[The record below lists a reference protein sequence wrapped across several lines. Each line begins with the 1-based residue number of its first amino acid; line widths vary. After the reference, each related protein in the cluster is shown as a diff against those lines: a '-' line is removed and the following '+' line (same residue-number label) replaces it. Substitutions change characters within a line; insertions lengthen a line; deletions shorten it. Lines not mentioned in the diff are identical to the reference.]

1 MSSGTPSLSWM
12 QTFRSYL
19 DKRLLWVFMLGCSSG
34 FPLVLIGSNMSGWL
48 KDAGLTRAAIG
59 YFGSVL
65 AVYAINFLWA
75 PLIDRVK
82 LPFLHSHLGQRRSW
96 IFLPQLLMLF
106 MTIGMAWF
114 GPSVSFHKSAEQDQD
129 PTLTITSRKSNWG
142 NESPTVYWKSG
153 IDNNNERVVWQT
165 QNYSHLSFSFHSS
178 DFNEAIVTLINE
190 AKLNDVDIQP
200 IIVRAKLDNP
210 TDNKWQQV
218 LIPLPEGTQQLTEL
232 RLGFEGL
239 GNITLSQFALKN
251 SDQSL
256 YKSFP
261 IKNEHEDEEKA
272 DGFWAVKS
280 SSGGWLNYTTIL
292 TLSII
297 AFGVAFASSTQDIA
311 IDAFRIDTFP
321 KSEASK
327 LPQASAMAVM
337 GWWTG
342 YSLPG
347 YLAFINADTIGW
359 NGVYYGMAGVV
370 IILMLFTLF
379 VGEPTTQREA
389 LQKEA
394 QQRHNKA
401 VGSKVVAWLS
411 VTVLEP
417 FYDFFKRNGVQ
428 VAITLLLFVFLF
440 KIGEAFLG
448 RMSIPFYKEIGF
460 SNEQIGHYSKLI
472 GWGATIF
479 FTLLGSVFNVK
490 FGIVRGLMIGG
501 VAMAASNLMFAWIAQ
516 VGPNENLFLATI
528 IVDNFTTAFSTV
540 AFVSFL
546 TLLTGQ
552 AFSATQYAL
561 LASLG
566 NFGRTTLA
574 SFSGELVDFL
584 NDWSTFFI
592 LTSLMVIPS
601 LIMLYSLRHFFTDL
615 LEKAKQN
622 HE

>member
-34 FPLVLIGSNMSGWL
+34 FPWVLIGSNMSGWL

-59 YFGSVL
+59 YFGSVF

-75 PLIDRVK
+75 PLVDRVK
-82 LPFLHSHLGQRRSW
+82 LPVLHAILGQRRSW
-96 IFLPQLLMLF
+96 IFFCQS
-106 MTIGMAWF
+106 I
-114 GPSVSFHKSAEQDQD
+114 
-129 PTLTITSRKSNWG
+129 
-142 NESPTVYWKSG
+142 
-153 IDNNNERVVWQT
+153 
-165 QNYSHLSFSFHSS
+165 
-178 DFNEAIVTLINE
+178 
-190 AKLNDVDIQP
+190 
-200 IIVRAKLDNP
+200 
-210 TDNKWQQV
+210 V
-218 LIPLPEGTQQLTEL
+218 LIGTLFIAGVNPAENLAFTSML
-232 RLGFEGL
+232 
-239 GNITLSQFALKN
+239 AL
-251 SDQSL
+251 
-256 YKSFP
+256 
-261 IKNEHEDEEKA
+261 A
-272 DGFWAVKS
+272 
-280 SSGGWLNYTTIL
+280 
-292 TLSII
+292 I
-297 AFGVAFASSTQDIA
+297 AIASATQDIA

-327 LPQASAMAVM
+327 LPQASAMAVI

-347 YLAFINADTIGW
+347 YLAFINADSIGW

-370 IILMLFTLF
+370 IVLMLFTLF
-379 VGEPTTQREA
+379 VGEPNTQREA
-389 LQKEA
+389 LQEQA
-394 QQRHNKA
+394 QQRHNKV
-401 VGSKVVAWLS
+401 VGSKVVAWFS

-615 LEKAKQN
+615 LEKAKTNQ
-622 HE
+622 E

>member
-1 MSSGTPSLSWM
+1 MSSGSPSLSWM

-34 FPLVLIGSNMSGWL
+34 FPWVLIGSNMSGWL

-59 YFGSVL
+59 YFGSVF

-75 PLIDRVK
+75 PLVDRVK
-82 LPFLHSHLGQRRSW
+82 LPLLHAILGQRRSW
-96 IFLPQLLMLF
+96 IFFCQS
-106 MTIGMAWF
+106 I
-114 GPSVSFHKSAEQDQD
+114 
-129 PTLTITSRKSNWG
+129 
-142 NESPTVYWKSG
+142 
-153 IDNNNERVVWQT
+153 
-165 QNYSHLSFSFHSS
+165 
-178 DFNEAIVTLINE
+178 
-190 AKLNDVDIQP
+190 
-200 IIVRAKLDNP
+200 
-210 TDNKWQQV
+210 V
-218 LIPLPEGTQQLTEL
+218 LIGTLFIAGVNPAENLVFTSML
-232 RLGFEGL
+232 
-239 GNITLSQFALKN
+239 AL
-251 SDQSL
+251 
-256 YKSFP
+256 
-261 IKNEHEDEEKA
+261 A
-272 DGFWAVKS
+272 
-280 SSGGWLNYTTIL
+280 
-292 TLSII
+292 I
-297 AFGVAFASSTQDIA
+297 AIASATQDIA

-327 LPQASAMAVM
+327 LPQASAMAVV

-347 YLAFINADTIGW
+347 YLAFINADSIGW

-370 IILMLFTLF
+370 VVLMLFTLF
-379 VGEPTTQREA
+379 VGEPNTQREA
-389 LQKEA
+389 LQEQA
-394 QQRHNKA
+394 QQRHNKV
-401 VGSKVVAWLS
+401 VGSKLVAWFS
-411 VTVLEP
+411 VTVIEP

-448 RMSIPFYKEIGF
+448 RMSITFYKEIGF

-479 FTLLGSVFNVK
+479 FTLVGSVFNVK

-516 VGPNENLFLATI
+516 TGPSETLFLATI

-574 SFSGELVDFL
+574 SFSGELVDYL

-592 LTSLMVIPS
+592 LTALMVIPS

-615 LEKAKQN
+615 LEKAKNN

>member
-34 FPLVLIGSNMSGWL
+34 FPWVLIGSNMSGWL

-59 YFGSVL
+59 YFGSVF

-75 PLIDRVK
+75 PLVDRVK
-82 LPFLHSHLGQRRSW
+82 LPVLHAILGQRRSW
-96 IFLPQLLMLF
+96 IFFCQ
-106 MTIGMAWF
+106 TI
-114 GPSVSFHKSAEQDQD
+114 
-129 PTLTITSRKSNWG
+129 
-142 NESPTVYWKSG
+142 
-153 IDNNNERVVWQT
+153 
-165 QNYSHLSFSFHSS
+165 
-178 DFNEAIVTLINE
+178 
-190 AKLNDVDIQP
+190 
-200 IIVRAKLDNP
+200 
-210 TDNKWQQV
+210 V
-218 LIPLPEGTQQLTEL
+218 LIGTLFIAGVNPAENLAFTSML
-232 RLGFEGL
+232 
-239 GNITLSQFALKN
+239 AL
-251 SDQSL
+251 
-256 YKSFP
+256 
-261 IKNEHEDEEKA
+261 A
-272 DGFWAVKS
+272 
-280 SSGGWLNYTTIL
+280 
-292 TLSII
+292 I
-297 AFGVAFASSTQDIA
+297 AIASATQDIA

-327 LPQASAMAVM
+327 LPQASAMAVI

-347 YLAFINADTIGW
+347 YLAFINADSIGW

-370 IILMLFTLF
+370 VVLMLFTLF
-379 VGEPTTQREA
+379 VGEPNTQREA
-389 LQKEA
+389 LQEQA
-394 QQRHNKA
+394 QQRHNKV
-401 VGSKVVAWLS
+401 VGSKVVAWFS

-448 RMSIPFYKEIGF
+448 RMSITFYKEIGF

-479 FTLLGSVFNVK
+479 FTLVGSVFNVK

-516 VGPNENLFLATI
+516 AGPSETLFLATI

-574 SFSGELVDFL
+574 SFSGELVDYL

-592 LTSLMVIPS
+592 LTALMVIPS

-615 LEKAKQN
+615 LEKAKNNQ
-622 HE
+622 E

>member
-34 FPLVLIGSNMSGWL
+34 FPWVLIGSNMSGWL

-59 YFGSVL
+59 YFGSVF

-75 PLIDRVK
+75 PLVDRVK
-82 LPFLHSHLGQRRSW
+82 LPVLHAILGQRRSW
-96 IFLPQLLMLF
+96 IFFCQTIVLVGTLFIAGVNPAENLAFTSMLALA
-106 MTIGMAWF
+106 IAIA
-114 GPSVSFHKSAEQDQD
+114 SA
-129 PTLTITSRKSNWG
+129 
-142 NESPTVYWKSG
+142 
-153 IDNNNERVVWQT
+153 
-165 QNYSHLSFSFHSS
+165 
-178 DFNEAIVTLINE
+178 
-190 AKLNDVDIQP
+190 
-200 IIVRAKLDNP
+200 
-210 TDNKWQQV
+210 
-218 LIPLPEGTQQLTEL
+218 
-232 RLGFEGL
+232 
-239 GNITLSQFALKN
+239 
-251 SDQSL
+251 
-256 YKSFP
+256 
-261 IKNEHEDEEKA
+261 
-272 DGFWAVKS
+272 
-280 SSGGWLNYTTIL
+280 
-292 TLSII
+292 
-297 AFGVAFASSTQDIA
+297 TQDIA

-347 YLAFINADTIGW
+347 YLAFINADSIGW

-370 IILMLFTLF
+370 VVLMLFTLF
-379 VGEPTTQREA
+379 VGEPNTQREA
-389 LQKEA
+389 LQEQA
-394 QQRHNKA
+394 QQRHNK
-401 VGSKVVAWLS
+401 VIGSKVVAWFS

-448 RMSIPFYKEIGF
+448 RMSITFYKEIGF

-479 FTLLGSVFNVK
+479 FTLVGSVFNVK

-516 VGPNENLFLATI
+516 AGPSETLFLATI

-574 SFSGELVDFL
+574 SFSGELVDYL

-592 LTSLMVIPS
+592 LTALMVIPS

-615 LEKAKQN
+615 LEKAKNNQ
-622 HE
+622 E